1 MGPSLLRLLAATLL
15 ATAAVSQPALAMRD
29 GAPGR
34 AGAHAAFSKTASGVD
49 RDFCDLRAP
58 VDARQLAEPRRENG
72 CVYGRSAKDITKDPN
87 GYEDSVNLYAYGAN
101 DPINHRDPTGRSLP
115 SELAELEE
123 HLARAQAAA
132 EELRRLQVRNEA
144 LAVGRKNL
152 IAGLAIRLK
161 DEGVPVTVLEKTRQV
176 PLLSTRFLAN
186 QYMPRAGIINL
197 KPSLVESAEAYLSG
211 TNDDFC
217 GSPQMQTLVH
227 ECTHA
232 AMANADA
239 GNPEL
244 ATTLSAATEYYAK
257 ASLVGGLPVT
267 DPERVTLEASASFV
281 ANAVMR
287 IADPIGLS
295 RRLQRD
301 PSLSPEQRSELV
313 NASRGILETDTF
325 GYQGDQQSVTAPIP
339 HALADLLR
347 RLYLPGVPAPK
358 GK

>member
-1 MGPSLLRLLAATLL
+1 VRRLALLLALVL
-15 ATAAVSQPALAMRD
+15 APQAAVARALAF
-29 GAPGR
+29 PE
-34 AGAHAAFSKTASGVD
+34 TALRVD
-49 RDFCDLRAP
+49 REISGSRAEAS
-58 VDARQLAEPRRENG
+58 ARQVAEARLEKAYF
-72 CVYGRSAKDITKDPN
+72 YGEGASAIVD
-87 GYEDSVNLYAYGAN
+87 

>member
-1 MGPSLLRLLAATLL
+1 M
-15 ATAAVSQPALAMRD
+15 
-29 GAPGR
+29 
-34 AGAHAAFSKTASGVD
+34 
-49 RDFCDLRAP
+49 
-58 VDARQLAEPRRENG
+58 
-72 CVYGRSAKDITKDPN
+72 
-87 GYEDSVNLYAYGAN
+87 
-101 DPINHRDPTGRSLP
+101 
-115 SELAELEE
+115 
-123 HLARAQAAA
+123 
-132 EELRRLQVRNEA
+132 
-144 LAVGRKNL
+144 
-152 IAGLAIRLK
+152 
-161 DEGVPVTVLEKTRQV
+161 
-176 PLLSTRFLAN
+176 
-186 QYMPRAGIINL
+186 
-197 KPSLVESAEAYLSG
+197 SG

-267 DPERVTLEASASFV
+267 DPERLTLEASASFV

-313 NASRGILETDTF
+313 NARRGILETDTF

>member
-1 MGPSLLRLLAATLL
+1 MRALALLLALL
-15 ATAAVSQPALAMRD
+15 FAPQVALANVAAFPETALRGDREISEIRARAFARQPAEAR
-29 GAPGR
+29 PEN
-34 AGAHAAFSKTASGVD
+34 AHFYGESTSGIVD
-49 RDFCDLRAP
+49 
-58 VDARQLAEPRRENG
+58 
-72 CVYGRSAKDITKDPN
+72 
-87 GYEDSVNLYAYGAN
+87 

>member
-1 MGPSLLRLLAATLL
+1 MRSLALLLALVL
-15 ATAAVSQPALAMRD
+15 APQAALARVAAFPESALRVD
-29 GAPGR
+29 HKISGSR
-34 AGAHAAFSKTASGVD
+34 AGAS
-49 RDFCDLRAP
+49 
-58 VDARQLAEPRRENG
+58 ARQGAEGRLEKAYF
-72 CVYGRSAKDITKDPN
+72 YGESASAIVD
-87 GYEDSVNLYAYGAN
+87 